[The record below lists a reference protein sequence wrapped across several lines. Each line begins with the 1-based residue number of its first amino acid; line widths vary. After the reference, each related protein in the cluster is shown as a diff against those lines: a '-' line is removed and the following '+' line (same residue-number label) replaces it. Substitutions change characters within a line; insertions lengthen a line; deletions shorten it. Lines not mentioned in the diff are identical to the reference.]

1 MILFFGCFFS
11 SFLSFSLLVLVFFH
25 SLNVLFI
32 HFISLHACVLLVQVL
47 KPNEEL
53 LKMSM
58 WFSERASYSHEPA
71 DILTGKGGWADGGVW
86 PAQGGWPYFGM
97 ECGQG
102 FLWSLL
108 YGNSK
113 GTDNATAPLVTEAH
127 RTFPDAMPKQASDN
141 SAPRS
146 TSFI

>member
-1 MILFFGCFFS
+1 
-11 SFLSFSLLVLVFFH
+11 
-25 SLNVLFI
+25 VLFI
-32 HFISLHACVLLVQVL
+32 NFISLHACVLLVQVL